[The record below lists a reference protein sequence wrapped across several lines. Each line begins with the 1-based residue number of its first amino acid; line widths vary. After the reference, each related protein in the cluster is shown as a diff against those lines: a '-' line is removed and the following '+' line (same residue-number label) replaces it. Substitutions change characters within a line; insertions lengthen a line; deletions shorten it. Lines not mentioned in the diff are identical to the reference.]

1 MYQAFQSASRDGE
14 RLPITFEWVPKWNN
28 RAIDDNMGVMVA
40 LGLDVPNFTK
50 DVPNF
55 TKDVPNFIKD
65 VPRVPKYVLRW
76 GMASNHFGMGSQ
88 IN

>member
-1 MYQAFQSASRDGE
+1 
-14 RLPITFEWVPKWNN
+14 
-28 RAIDDNMGVMVA
+28 MGVMVA

-65 VPRVPKYVLRW
+65 VPGVPKYILRW

>member
-1 MYQAFQSASRDGE
+1 
-14 RLPITFEWVPKWNN
+14 
-28 RAIDDNMGVMVA
+28 MGVMVS

-55 TKDVPNFIKD
+55 TKDVNFIKD